1 MRSPLHAMT
10 TALVFLSLLLVRPVS
25 LAAQER
31 PLALI
36 RDAEIEHILAL
47 YANPVFR
54 AAGLDLGATRVFIV
68 NDDTLNA
75 FVAGGQRVFVFTGL
89 ILATQNPR
97 QLVGVLAHETG
108 HIRGGHL
115 SRSQNAISE
124 AQTLSIIAALLGG
137 LAAAASGNGNA
148 AGALILG
155 GQSAGMQ
162 MFLSYSRTQ
171 ESLADRAGVELM
183 EKAGWSPRGLSEF
196 LEILD
201 QQELMLGSRG
211 NPYFSTHP
219 MSFERVDTLEARVA
233 QSPLADKPDPPDLVR
248 AHELMQA
255 KLFGF
260 VREPQQT
267 FGKYPDTDMSAPA
280 RYARSVAWMRLARTD
295 AALKEIRSLVAE
307 SPANPYFHELEGQ
320 ILLEGGRVEDSLPPL
335 REAYRL
341 EPDPM
346 IAVTLAQA
354 LVALDTPPND
364 AQALELLNAIIQAEP
379 DNAGAWQQLA
389 VVHGRQ
395 GEIGKSMLANGE
407 NFFHRGQID
416 YADEQIERALRLL
429 KPGSPDHFRALDVQ
443 NAIRDLR
450 RRAG

>member
-1 MRSPLHAMT
+1 MT
-10 TALVFLSLLLVRPVS
+10 TALVALSLLLAWPLH

-36 RDAEIEHILAL
+36 RDAEIEHILAR

-89 ILATQNPR
+89 ILATESPR

-115 SRSQNAISE
+115 TRTHNAMSD
-124 AQTLSIIAALLGG
+124 AQTISIIAALLGG
-137 LAAAASGNGNA
+137 LAAAASGNGQA
-148 AGALILG
+148 AGALIMG
-155 GQSAGMQ
+155 GQSAGTQ

-171 ESLADRAGVELM
+171 ESLADQAGADLM

-196 LEILD
+196 LGILD
-201 QQELMLGSRG
+201 QQELMLGARG
-211 NPYFSTHP
+211 NPYFRSHP
-219 MSFERVDTLEARVA
+219 LSYERIDALEQRVA
-233 QSPLADKPDPPDLVR
+233 ESPLADKPDPPDLVE
-248 AHELMQA
+248 AHKLMQA

-260 VREPQQT
+260 VRDPQQT
-267 FGKYPDTDMSAPA
+267 FRKYPESDLSAPA

-295 AALKEIRSLVAE
+295 KALQQIRSLVAE
-307 SPANPYFHELEGQ
+307 FPTNPYFHELEGQ
-320 ILLEGGRVEDSLPPL
+320 ILLEGGKVSEAQPPL
-335 REAYRL
+335 REAYRI

-354 LVALDTPPND
+354 LVAEGRPEADKEAED
-364 AQALELLNAIIQAEP
+364 LLGAIIQAEP
-379 DNAGAWQQLA
+379 DNAGAWGQLA
-389 VVHGRQ
+389 IVYGRQ

-407 NFFHRGQID
+407 NYFNRGQFEF
-416 YADEQIERALRLL
+416 ASEQVERALRTL
-429 KPGSPDHFRALDVQ
+429 KTGTPEYYRALDIQ
-443 NAIRDLR
+443 NAIREFR
-450 RRAG
+450 RRAN